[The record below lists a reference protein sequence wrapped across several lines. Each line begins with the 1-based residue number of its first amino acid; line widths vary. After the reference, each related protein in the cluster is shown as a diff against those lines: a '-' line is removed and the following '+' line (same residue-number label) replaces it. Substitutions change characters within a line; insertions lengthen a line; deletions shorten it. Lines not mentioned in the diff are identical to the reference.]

1 MVLCSIIYIHVHPH
15 VYMVLCSIIYIHVHP
30 HVYMVICSI
39 VHSHV
44 HPHGYM
50 AICSIMHIHVHV
62 YMVICRV
69 HPHVYMVICS
79 IMHIHVHVY
88 MVMCRVHPHV
98 YMVICSIMHIHVHV
112 YMVIC
117 RGHPHV
123 YMIICLT
130 ISKSPTFSLRTQI
143 LPLAA
148 IRLAAHRKYTVRQI
162 RQKTP
167 VAPLCEWKNLRA
179 ERLNCTELYLLIF
192 TFEKNGTM
200 TRGSSKPLNIFHV
213 LYIGD
218 RSDQNVVFVCP
229 DSRLLRRNTRTSRRK
244 NTTWN
249 RYWRQRWI
257 RLRCAS

>member
-1 MVLCSIIYIHVHPH
+1 MLDTLYPLKMTPLLG
-15 VYMVLCSIIYIHVHP
+15 YWDDRP
-30 HVYMVICSI
+30 RTRNAR
-39 VHSHV
+39 HSN
-44 HPHGYM
+44 
-50 AICSIMHIHVHV
+50 AQCNNIF
-62 YMVICRV
+62 
-69 HPHVYMVICS
+69 
-79 IMHIHVHVY
+79 
-88 MVMCRVHPHV
+88 
-98 YMVICSIMHIHVHV
+98 
-112 YMVIC
+112 
-117 RGHPHV
+117 
-123 YMIICLT
+123 

-249 RYWRQRWI
+249 RY
-257 RLRCAS
+257 